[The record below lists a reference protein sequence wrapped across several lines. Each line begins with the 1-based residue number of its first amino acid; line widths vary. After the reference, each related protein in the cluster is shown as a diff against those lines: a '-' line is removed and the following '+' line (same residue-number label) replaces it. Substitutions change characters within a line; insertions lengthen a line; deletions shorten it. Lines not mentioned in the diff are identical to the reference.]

1 MDMVSKSN
9 TGLPDSISDETSL
22 WRYMDLP
29 RFVDLLQSRELHF
42 ARADQMQD
50 RWEGAYGPTNAA
62 MRPAV
67 YGEHY
72 SVMEKQLPNIAAHA
86 RTHVFLNCW
95 YAADF
100 ESAAMWSIYDREGRG
115 VAIRT
120 TKQKLQKSL
129 TGTNSVHGA
138 SVQYVDYSQWIPEGN
153 VFGSFLFKRLSF
165 EHEREYRL
173 LTRWAPKAIRVDEN
187 NTVIEAEPDT
197 PPTGL
202 RETVELTELV
212 EQVFVSPGASGWF
225 HKVVQ
230 QLVRDYGHGW
240 TVEHSDLS
248 SDPVY

>member
-1 MDMVSKSN
+1 MVYESHPQ
-9 TGLPDSISDETSL
+9 LPDNMAEEMSL

-29 RFVDLLQSRELHF
+29 RFVDLLQSRELHL

-62 MRPAV
+62 MRPEV

-72 SVMEKQLPNIAAHA
+72 DAMVTQFADVMVNA
-86 RTHVFLNCW
+86 RRLVFLNCW

-120 TKQKLQKSL
+120 TKQQLHKSL
-129 TGTNSVHGA
+129 AGAKPVYGA
-138 SVQYVDYSQWIPEGN
+138 SVQYVDYSTQWIPEGN
-153 VFGSFLFKRLSF
+153 IFNPFLFKRRSF

-173 LTRWAPKAIRVDEN
+173 LSLWGAKAIRVDEN
-187 NTVIEAEPDT
+187 NPVIETEPDT
-197 PPTGL
+197 PPTGI
-202 RETVELTELV
+202 RETVDLTELV
-212 EQVFVSPGASGWF
+212 KQVFVSPEASGWF

-230 QLVRDYGHGW
+230 RLVKDYGHAW
-240 TVEHSDLS
+240 EVEHSDLS
-248 SDPVY
+248 GDPIY